1 MKNAVGKRRKELPR
15 RFSALLFACI
25 FCFLATVLPSAAEP
39 VAEVS
44 APDASSCFGF
54 ALYETQSGRL
64 LFGKNYD
71 ETIRPGPTVKLM
83 TGLIACEKFGDDP
96 DGEVTIPERAL
107 LNVAGRAAGLSVGQ
121 KIKKKELIT
130 LLLSGG
136 FNDAANAIAVIIGG
150 DAESFAELMNDR
162 TLRLGMHSTVYRN
175 ATGLD
180 DDMMRTTVRDTV
192 VLAEAASENEL
203 FLECSG
209 KASFSYTLASG
220 EKKTAKNP
228 NILLSDRTEFYCRS
242 ARGMNAGYTDGAGYC
257 AVTFA
262 AYKGASYVCVAM
274 GGNSEENK
282 HFALIQDSLQWAF
295 DSYFRRTVAEEKEKV
310 GSLPISLSDTGDE
323 VGLMLSEDLTVLESS
338 VGEWKSYTLSRRD
351 LDDGLKAPVK
361 VGDRVGYMTAWDG
374 ERLVGIADI
383 TVADDVA
390 GSPVLAAIEGMK
402 SYITGRAFRAT
413 LVSAAVLIAALFA
426 FPRIAL
432 AIRQRRRKYVR
443 HRGGFNL
450 K

>member
-15 RFSALLFACI
+15 RKSALLFACI
-25 FCFLATVLPSAAEP
+25 FCFLAVIFPSAAEP
-39 VAEVS
+39 VSEVS

-71 ETIRPGPTVKLM
+71 EPIRPGPTVKLM

-96 DGEVTIPERAL
+96 EGEVTVPERAL
-107 LNVAGRAAGLSVGQ
+107 LNVSGRAAGLSPGQ
-121 KIKKKELIT
+121 KIKKKELVT

-136 FNDAANAIAVIIGG
+136 FNDAASAVAVIVGG
-150 DAESFAELMNDR
+150 EAESFVDLMNDR
-162 TLRLGMHSTVYRN
+162 ALRLGMYSTAYRN

-180 DDMMRTTVRDTV
+180 DDMMHTTVRDTV
-192 VLAEAASENEL
+192 ALAEAASGNEM

-209 KASFSYTLASG
+209 KASFTYMLASG

-228 NILLSDRTEFYCRS
+228 NILLSDRTEYYCRS

-295 DSYFRRTVAEEKEKV
+295 DSYFRRTVMEEKEKV
-310 GSLPISLSDTGDE
+310 GSIPISLSDSGSE
-323 VGLMLSEDLTVLESS
+323 VGLMIAKDLTVLESS
-338 VGEWKSYTLSRRD
+338 VGEWKSYTFSRRD

-374 ERLVGIADI
+374 DRLVGVTDI
-383 TVADDVA
+383 TVVSDVA
-390 GSPVLAAIEGMK
+390 KSPVLSAIEGLK
-402 SYITGRAFRAT
+402 GYITGRAFRAT
-413 LVSAAVLIAALFA
+413 LVCAVLLIVALFA
-426 FPRIAL
+426 VPQIAL